1 MKEFSYDIVYNPY
14 QQKYIVFKTVGVFN
28 FKGIYKSEKR
38 KDCVNF
44 LKKKLEEEKSGT
56 K

>member
-14 QQKYIVFKTVGVFN
+14 QQKYIVFKTAGVFN

-38 KDCVNF
+38 KDCINF
-44 LKKKLEEEKSGT
+44 LKGLKEGSK
-56 K
+56 